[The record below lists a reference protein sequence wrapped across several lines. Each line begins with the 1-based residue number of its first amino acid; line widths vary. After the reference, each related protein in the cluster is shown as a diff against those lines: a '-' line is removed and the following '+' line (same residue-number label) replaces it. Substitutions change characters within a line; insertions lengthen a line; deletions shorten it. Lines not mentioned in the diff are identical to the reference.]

1 MTLADSRRGWRRSSP
16 TYESKTDPASAYWK
30 AIQLRRAEIE
40 SAVLDL
46 LTQSAARLFARLQWR
61 DYARFDFR
69 TGGDGTIKLM
79 EVNPNP
85 TWDYEAKLAVTAGFA
100 EMN

>member
-1 MTLADSRRGWRRSSP
+1 MSQKP
-16 TYESKTDPASAYWK
+16 TPPRPTGRQFSCAK
-30 AIQLRRAEIE
+30 IE

-46 LTQSAARLFARLQWR
+46 LTQSAARLFARLQCR

-85 TWDYEAKLAVTAGFA
+85 AWDL
-100 EMN
+100 